1 MIAVTNKVVLGSMK
15 LAKAYLVS
23 EGYTK
28 VKRQRQRQWWM
39 RGSRH
44 AAVIESSPT
53 GRAIVKEG
61 VNA

>member
-28 VKRQRQRQWWM
+28 VKRQWWM